1 MATDNFEDCFL
12 YLKRGLM
19 MAEDDTTFK
28 EDSFA
33 RLKEIV
39 SICIYGTLRL
49 VRTTP
54 RWRARLE
61 DG

>member
-1 MATDNFEDCFL
+1 MAADNFEDCFL

-39 SICIYGTLRL
+39 SICIYGTLQ
-49 VRTTP
+49 
-54 RWRARLE
+54 E
-61 DG
+61 